1 MLNINCFWYFYGMR
15 ERTEEIENFLQKF
28 NSKYENFGLV
38 ELNNAANNLQT
49 KISLELQSN
58 DLPTILNSLNSSNYL
73 TGPIKEPQHFLT
85 PSWVFRK
92 KIKQLEVHIKLTLGI
107 PDSPVV
113 CIFFKI
119 AEAAILY
126 PINTCYEEKS
136 VYRW

>member
-1 MLNINCFWYFYGMR
+1 MR
-15 ERTEEIENFLQKF
+15 ERTEEIENFLQTF
-28 NSKYENFGLV
+28 HSKYENFGLV

-49 KISLELQSN
+49 KISLELQPN

-73 TGPIKEPQHFLT
+73 TGPIKEAQQFIT

-107 PDSPVV
+107 PDAPVV

-126 PINTCYEEKS
+126 PINACYEEKS